1 MGQLRFGVADM
12 NIQKPRREVG
22 VLPLGIELK
31 RNSTEQKQ
39 HWADAVN
46 RNPAL
51 AQQYWTKKQA
61 SYDSL
66 GVHFDTMEDVL
77 SMWDQYD
84 DLWTSLL
91 DKKVIGERTF
101 GIAVRENGRGGL
113 TLGGVDTGKFSGSL
127 HKLPITNKKANK

>member
-1 MGQLRFGVADM
+1 MGQLKFGVADM
-12 NIQKPRREVG
+12 NTQKPKREVG
-22 VLPLGIELK
+22 VLPLGMELE
-31 RNSTEQKQ
+31 RNSTVKKQK
-39 HWADAVN
+39 WADSVKY
-46 RNPAL
+46 NPTL
-51 AQQYWTKKQA
+51 AQKYWTKQQA

-66 GVHFDTMEDVL
+66 GAHFDTMDDVL

-101 GIAVRENGRGGL
+101 GMAVRENGRGGL

-127 HKLPITNKKANK
+127 HKLPITNKKASQ